1 MKTAEGRN
9 LELFFFEITGV
20 TLSSAVWNEWM
31 NDYLEVLFFFNE
43 SNPIAIESIDT
54 VRLVGHFST

>member
-1 MKTAEGRN
+1 
-9 LELFFFEITGV
+9 
-20 TLSSAVWNEWM
+20 M